1 MTAPQVVAPPA
12 SAASSSVEDILVSP
26 KICCSIAVPKLMAEY
41 PEPLAAFFA
50 ATK

>member
-26 KICCSIAVPKLMAEY
+26 KICCSIAVAKLSIPKRS
-41 PEPLAAFFA
+41 PHFFA
-50 ATK
+50 TTK